1 MGWAPFSR
9 NALALVSG
17 HVRYRGRHPG
27 MKKNPRAFTLIE
39 TMLVVVIVGMLVS
52 IAIPAFGNVRKTSQR
67 RAVEDNLRALS
78 AAADVYFVR
87 TGAASVAASQLVAE
101 LSRPP
106 HAVAGEDYN
115 SLGTIGK
122 GFRSLSVAVPGLNS
136 EVTFNR

>member
-1 MGWAPFSR
+1 
-9 NALALVSG
+9 
-17 HVRYRGRHPG
+17 

-39 TMLVVVIVGMLVS
+39 TMLVVVIVGMLVA

-87 TGAASVAASQLVAE
+87 TGASSVAASQLVTE

-115 SLGTIGK
+115 SVGTIGK

-136 EVTFNR
+136 AVTFNR